1 VGGGDKDRE
10 VNEAGV
16 DDDVDKLDLNGSDG
30 YSGGGVD
37 EIEGQARVEERSRTL
52 ETWNE
57 RIVY

>member
-52 ETWNE
+52 ET
-57 RIVY
+57 